1 MFLFIPAFVLGD
13 LWRGVESFEG
23 QPKGDRVDNH
33 LAGLSELFMS
43 HGVTPGESDRVAATA
58 LKKLKGFE
66 YFEYPRHHPI
76 WQKG

>member
-23 QPKGDRVDNH
+23 QPKGDGVDNH

-43 HGVTPGESDRVAATA
+43 HGVDPHPRESDRVAAT
-58 LKKLKGFE
+58 KKAKRL
-66 YFEYPRHHPI
+66 
-76 WQKG
+76 